1 MALEINERKGMA
13 TAQRLP
19 DIPCFCVFYSSLFG
33 VSVCLCSAGDGE
45 DDGDVDIGLC
55 VFCLRFPCLSFFVLL
70 VFLFCS
76 RPLCSLVAS
85 GFLVRR
91 PPARPRPSVQGAVQ
105 PETRLALVRWLANAS
120 LCFCLVC
127 FSIRPLFFFS
137 TFSWFVLFSSSL
149 FFFSVNLRFFFSV
162 FPSIFFFLRP
172 FSGFYKAREGLVSLP
187 PEMVGI
193 VEVRDHGRIV
203 GIVAMIC
210 WIFPC

>member
-1 MALEINERKGMA
+1 MA

-33 VSVCLCSAGDGE
+33 VSVCLCSIGDGE
-45 DDGDVDIGLC
+45 DDGDGDVDIGLC

-76 RPLCSLVAS
+76 RPLCSLVSS

-105 PETRLALVRWLANAS
+105 PETRLVLVRWLANAS
-120 LCFCLVC
+120 LCFLSRLLLHSSPVC
-127 FSIRPLFFFS
+127 FFCVLLVRSFFFS
-137 TFSWFVLFSSSL
+137 SL
-149 FFFSVNLRFFFSV
+149 FLLCEFTLFFCSV
-162 FPSIFFFLRP
+162 FPSVFFFLMP

-193 VEVRDHGRIV
+193 VEARDHGRIV
-203 GIVAMIC
+203 GIVAMIY
-210 WIFPC
+210 WIFTC

>member
-127 FSIRPLFFFS
+127 FSIRPLFFF
-137 TFSWFVLFSSSL
+137 FYVLLVRSF
-149 FFFSVNLRFFFSV
+149 FFFSLFLLCEFTLFFLCFPLYFFFSEA
-162 FPSIFFFLRP
+162 FL
-172 FSGFYKAREGLVSLP
+172 LLL
-187 PEMVGI
+187 
-193 VEVRDHGRIV
+193 
-203 GIVAMIC
+203 
-210 WIFPC
+210 